1 MSDFDE
7 YIKNKY
13 PSDYLLMTVRYP
25 DQELSEL
32 YSDQFEVW
40 QHQQAVIDEHTE
52 VIKIQDADLRKYEKQ
67 IESLKAQLNNMEA
80 CYIEKKKECEGLQ
93 KTNISLEAGL
103 RKNSKN
109 KQKLLGRNIEL
120 QKQVDALKGLAQ
132 TFWEKSS
139 EKHKQGKVWESKSLG
154 ECADEILDE
163 LEQALKGGDK

>member
-1 MSDFDE
+1 MSE
-7 YIKNKY
+7 IKQVWGIIKNYQCADLKIVQD
-13 PSDYLLMTVRYP
+13 PALAV
-25 DQELSEL
+25 
-32 YSDQFEVW
+32 F
-40 QHQQAVIDEHTE
+40 QHQQAIIDEHTE
-52 VIKIQDADLRKYEKQ
+52 VIKLQDADLRKYEKQ

-80 CYIEKKKECEGLQ
+80 CYIEEKKQVEELQ